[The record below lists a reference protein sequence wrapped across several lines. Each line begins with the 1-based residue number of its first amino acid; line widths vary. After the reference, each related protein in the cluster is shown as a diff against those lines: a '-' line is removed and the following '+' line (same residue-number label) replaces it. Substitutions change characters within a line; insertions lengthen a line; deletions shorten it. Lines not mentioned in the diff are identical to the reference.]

1 MKNLFYTAFLTLV
14 LSFNSVML
22 SAQNESA
29 FWFFGQGA
37 GLNFNNGFPT
47 PTLNGELQT
56 YEGCATISSKLG
68 ELLFYTDGVT
78 VWNKNHQVMPN
89 GSGLTG
95 NDSSTQ
101 SAIIIPKPN
110 SASIYYIFTV
120 DARAGS
126 NGLRYSEVDMSLNND
141 LGVVTSNKNVLLIS
155 ASTEKITAV
164 ESADGESIWVIGHK
178 WNSNEFVSY
187 LVDLNGVNTTPV
199 ISAVGSFHQ
208 GNLDNTIGYLKASP
222 NKEKVASVKS
232 YTDNM
237 VEVFDFNP
245 ATGVLTNPITIN
257 NFTSENLG
265 PYGCEFSPDS
275 RILYVTEMLRE
286 DADFSK
292 IHQYD
297 LTAGNEQQIIDSD
310 TIIIEEEGLLGAL
323 QQALDGKI
331 YVAKSNVTTLGV
343 INTPNAIG
351 LNCNYIPLSVNLGP
365 NKISSLGLPP
375 FIQSYFF
382 ATNVFNNTCFGD
394 TTQFSIDTASTI
406 TSILWDF
413 GDPASGV
420 NNTSN
425 SMTPDH
431 VFTAP
436 GNYNITITFV
446 VDGETQVLYRLLT
459 IANEPPVLDLP
470 PLVVCNLNDSSTANF
485 NLINAIPD
493 SIQDNPDFNFS
504 FFTTENDAIANTNPI
519 LNPIEFTT
527 TSSTSVF
534 IKLKNANGNGCYSIS
549 ELDILII
556 DRPDIEEFEAMFFCS
571 TGNTSITIDVGNLPL
586 PTSNYSFEWS
596 VAGETGAQITVNTA
610 GTYTVGITENASITP
625 ENPNG
630 CSAIR
635 TVVVSASSA
644 ATIHAVET
652 TETNALINVSGLGD
666 YEFTLDTPNGT
677 YQDSNYFSNIS
688 PGIHTVFVRDKNGC
702 GSAEISF
709 SIIDFPPY
717 FTPNG
722 DGVND
727 FWQVYGVSATV
738 EPNTVIH
745 IFDRFG
751 KFITNIKPSS
761 RGWDG
766 TYNGKPM
773 PTSDYWFF
781 VTLADGRIFKNH
793 FTLKR

>member
-1 MKNLFYTAFLTLV
+1 MKHFIYTSFLALI
-14 LSFNSVML
+14 LSFTSASL

-37 GLNFNNGFPT
+37 GLNFNTGYPV
-47 PTLNGELQT
+47 PALDGELNT
-56 YEGCATISSKLG
+56 EEGCASISSKLG

-78 VWNKNHQVMPN
+78 VWNKNHQILSN
-89 GSGLTG
+89 GTGLTG
-95 NDSSTQ
+95 DASSTQ

-120 DARAGS
+120 DGRAGS
-126 NGLRYSEVDMSLNND
+126 DGLRYSEVDMTLDNG
-141 LGVVTSNKNVLLIS
+141 LGAITSTKNVMLLS
-155 ASTEKITAV
+155 SSTEKITAV
-164 ESADGESIWVIGHK
+164 ESADGESVWVIGHK

-187 LVDLNGVNTTPV
+187 LVSATGVNTTPI
-199 ISAVGSFHQ
+199 ISAIGSFHQ
-208 GNLDNTIGYLKASP
+208 DIINNSIGYLKASP
-222 NKEKVASVKS
+222 NKEKIASVKS
-232 YTDNM
+232 YTNGI
-237 VEVFDFNP
+237 VEIFDFNP
-245 ATGVLTNPITIN
+245 ATGVLTNPLLID
-257 NFTSENLG
+257 NFISDDLG

-275 RILYVTEMLRE
+275 RILYVTEIIR
-286 DADFSK
+286 DNDNFSK

-297 LTAGNEQQIIDSD
+297 LTAGNAQQIIDSD
-310 TIIIEEEGLLGAL
+310 TVIIEEEGLLGAL
-323 QQALDGKI
+323 QQAIDGKI
-331 YVAKSNVTTLGV
+331 YVAKSGSNTIGV
-343 INTPNAIG
+343 INSPNVLG
-351 LNCNYIPLSVNLGP
+351 LNCNYSPASVSLGQ
-365 NKISSLGLPP
+365 NNISSLGLPP

-394 TTQFSIDTASTI
+394 TTQFSIDTASNI

-413 GDPASGV
+413 DDPDSGA

-425 SMTPDH
+425 SMNPGH

-436 GNYNITITFV
+436 GNYNISITFV

-470 PLVVCNLNDSSTANF
+470 PLVVCNTNDSSATSF
-485 NLINAIPD
+485 NLINAIPV
-493 SIQDNPDFNFS
+493 SIQDNPDLNFS
-504 FFTTENDAIANTNPI
+504 FFTTENDAIAHTNPI
-519 LNPIEFTT
+519 LNPLAFTT
-527 TSSTSVF
+527 TSNTTVF
-534 IKLKNANGNGCYSIS
+534 VKLNNANGNGCYSIS
-549 ELDILII
+549 ELDIQLL
-556 DRPDIEEFEAMFFCS
+556 DSPNIEDFEDVFFCDN
-571 TGNTSITIDVGNLPL
+571 GNTSVTLDVGYLPSPL
-586 PTSNYSFEWS
+586 SNYTFEWS
-596 VAGETGAQITVNTA
+596 VSGQTGSQITVDTA
-610 GTYTVGITENASITP
+610 GTYTVIITENASITT
-625 ENPNG
+625 ENPDG

-644 ATIHAVET
+644 ATINTVET
-652 TETNALINVSGLGD
+652 TGTNALINVSGLGD
-666 YEFTLDTPNGT
+666 YEFTLDTPNGM
-677 YQDSNYFSNIS
+677 YQDSNYFSNIT
-688 PGIHTVFVRDKNGC
+688 PGIHTVFVRDKNDC
-702 GSAEISF
+702 GTVEISF

-751 KFITNIKPSS
+751 KFITEIKPSS

-781 VTLADGRIFKNH
+781 VTLDDGRIFKNH